1 MSWAVDGRLIHSVL
15 VTRLRYLGDIVMS
28 TVLIDVLRQG
38 DPDLRI
44 GYLLE
49 DDHAAVLDGHPGIDH
64 LHRLDTKR
72 AGGDARARVGR
83 TSETPGSRSTL
94 GVLRDLRKD
103 PYDLAVDLFFNPR
116 SAWLLKLAGIPLR
129 IGGTRKWRGRLYTH
143 RVLREEV
150 VADHPD
156 FNRIAPGGLGEHLCR
171 LNPLTQ
177 VDSGLGFADWLPSQF
192 GPGDLKPRL
201 ALPDENR
208 QASERLAAVEIAP
221 GSPFILLAP
230 CATWPSKEW
239 PTDRWEE
246 LISLL
251 LERTTLPLA
260 VLIAPGRE
268 GAWASLAPR
277 IPPDRGGVLPALPL
291 PEALAV
297 TGAARILI
305 TVDGGIMHAAVGQG
319 VPTLALFGP
328 TDPDIWFPYSG
339 SGPYRVLARAPQCH
353 PCDLHECPAFIC
365 LPDLEPAVVWEAF
378 DSVMDASDPTGGRRP

>member
-1 MSWAVDGRLIHSVL
+1 MSWAVDGRPIHSVL

-28 TVLIDVLRQG
+28 TVLIDVLRRG

-49 DDHAAVLDGHPGIDH
+49 DDHASVLDGHPGIDH
-64 LHRLDTKR
+64 LHRLRTKR
-72 AGGDARARVGR
+72 VGGDARARIGR
-83 TSETPGSRSTL
+83 TSENPGSGSTL
-94 GVLRDLRKD
+94 GVLRDLRRD

-177 VDSGLGFADWLPSQF
+177 VDTGLGFADWLPTQF
-192 GPGDLKPRL
+192 EPGDLKPRL
-201 ALPDENR
+201 ALPGEKR
-208 QASERLAAVEIAP
+208 QAADRLAAVGIAP

-230 CATWPSKEW
+230 CATWLSKEW

-268 GAWASLAPR
+268 GAWAPLVAR
-277 IPPDRGGVLPALPL
+277 IPPDRGGVLPPLPL

-297 TGAARILI
+297 TGSARILI
-305 TVDGGIMHAAVGQG
+305 TVDGGIMHAAVGLG

-339 SGPYRVLARAPQCH
+339 SGPYRVLARAPHCH

-378 DSVMDASDPTGGRRP
+378 DSVMDESDPTGGRRP